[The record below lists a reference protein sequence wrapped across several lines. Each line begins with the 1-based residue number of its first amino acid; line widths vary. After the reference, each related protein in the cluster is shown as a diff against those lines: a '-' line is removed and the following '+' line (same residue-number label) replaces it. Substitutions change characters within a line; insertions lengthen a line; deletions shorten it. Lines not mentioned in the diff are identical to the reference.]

1 MLQERVAPSRSA
13 ECHQTYRPSWGA
25 CYPSRLIAAIQLIQ
39 LLVLAANLAVALAAG
54 GQLRVG
60 LLDVDVFGPS
70 LPRIMGVSGKPA
82 VGEGTAP
89 VLRWSRCYSAI
100 FRASFTSLP

>member
-1 MLQERVAPSRSA
+1 MLITVFEFVL
-13 ECHQTYRPSWGA
+13 T
-25 CYPSRLIAAIQLIQ
+25 
-39 LLVLAANLAVALAAG
+39 LAANLAVALAAG

-82 VGEGTAP
+82 VSEGAAP
-89 VLRWSRCYSAI
+89 
-100 FRASFTSLP
+100 TSINHGAEALG